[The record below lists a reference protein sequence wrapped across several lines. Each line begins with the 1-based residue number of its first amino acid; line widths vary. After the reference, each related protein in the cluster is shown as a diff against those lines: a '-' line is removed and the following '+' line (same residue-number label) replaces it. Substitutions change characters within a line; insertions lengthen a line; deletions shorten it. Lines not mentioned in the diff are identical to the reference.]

1 MEFEEILKYFL
12 DKIFAPF
19 LAAFGLITNILVMT
33 VYSRSRFKK
42 LPTQNFWRL
51 LSFIDIL
58 NVIQIVKHF
67 LKNAFKIQPKLMS
80 QLMCKLV
87 GYLSHLNA
95 ISAWL
100 LVFISLER
108 FFSILYPRFSKV
120 LQLKSSQIIACL
132 IIFIFNLLFYA
143 QRFVYDNLFELF
155 NNSVPNNQTNNQ
167 IVCSI
172 TSTYAGAF
180 LVFKWID
187 LVVSVL
193 VPFILMFF
201 CSIVLIRSIYLSRK
215 RVLVTNHSL
224 PEKKRLQRDIRF
236 SITTVLLNVIFI
248 AFNLPI
254 NIYLIQGSS
263 DLFYFSIVD
272 SLYYSSYVV
281 NFCVYFTVNSI
292 FREEFLLMCRLN
304 LGHKKEMQAK
314 YAPAVHKF

>member
-1 MEFEEILKYFL
+1 MLKYFL

-19 LAAFGLITNILVMT
+19 LAAFGLITNILVMM

-42 LPTQNFWRL
+42 LPTRNFWRL

-58 NVIQIVKHF
+58 NVIQIIKHF
-67 LKNAFKIQPKLMS
+67 LKNAFRIQPKLMS

-87 GYLSHLNA
+87 GYLSHFNS

-132 IIFIFNLLFYA
+132 IIFIFNLLFYS

-155 NNSVPNNQTNNQ
+155 NNSVQNNQTNNQQ

-172 TSTYAGAF
+172 TSTYSGAF

-187 LVVSVL
+187 LVISVL

-201 CSIVLIRSIYLSRK
+201 CSIFLIRSIYLSRK
-215 RVLVTNHSL
+215 RVLVTSHSL

-254 NIYLIQGSS
+254 NIYLIQGSR

-281 NFCVYFTVNSI
+281 NFFVYFTVNSI
-292 FREEFLLMCRLN
+292 FREEFLLMCHLS
-304 LGHKKEMQAK
+304 LSHKKEMHVK
-314 YAPAVHKF
+314 YAPAAHKF